1 MTIGQDLRNSF
12 RAIRRNPGFAA
23 IAIATLALGVGANT
37 AIFSIVNGT
46 LLRPLAFRD
55 PGKLVAIAEE
65 SGSLHYTGG
74 LWVNAMHSLEWRKE
88 ARSFESLALVTR
100 LTMSLTGTGDPERL
114 LGARVSAN
122 LFPMLGVEPQLGR
135 RFRDDEDRP

>member
-1 MTIGQDLRNSF
+1 MTAGQDLRNSF

-100 LTMSLTGTGDPERL
+100 LTMNL
-114 LGARVSAN
+114 LLLVACVNIAKLLLARAAGRSREFAIRVAIGAKSK
-122 LFPMLGVEPQLGR
+122 
-135 RFRDDEDRP
+135 